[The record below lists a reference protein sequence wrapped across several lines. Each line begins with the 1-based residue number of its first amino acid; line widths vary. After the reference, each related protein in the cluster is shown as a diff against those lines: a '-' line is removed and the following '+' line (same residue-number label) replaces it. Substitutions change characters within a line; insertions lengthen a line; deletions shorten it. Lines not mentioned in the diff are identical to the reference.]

1 MLQPRGHGIPGT
13 TSLPG
18 WGDSPAILEGDLAR
32 RTVRIGSAVA
42 AGAAVLFSTLYA
54 VTGPPAFIVPNAI
67 GAVALVLVAVL
78 TGRDARPG
86 VFAAITVALLLF
98 GYQLVLIGRIDNG
111 ITVWFLV
118 PNVATMLLGLRGF
131 AIYCGTATVAEL
143 VGIVVAAR
151 VGALRGTVVV
161 PEADLVMAASTVAVL
176 ALCGIFAGLTFR
188 ARRTLVREVQARNA
202 ALAAALE
209 EAGAART
216 EAEEAVAAK
225 DRFFANLTHEIRT
238 PLNGIAGTAELLGRS
253 DLTDDQRWVAEA
265 LRASTRNLVD
275 LVNAMLDH
283 ARLSA
288 GHAAID
294 LSPVDPRRVAAE
306 VVDMFRAGA
315 EQEGL
320 TLAADVAGEVPAWVE
335 TDGIKL
341 RQILANLVAN
351 AVKFTATG
359 GIVVRVGA
367 EGGPGPGDDPV
378 LIVTVADSGVGIAP
392 ELLDDVFRPFVQGDA
407 SISRAYGG
415 TGLGLAIA
423 RQFAVLL
430 GGSLVVA
437 SRLGEG
443 STFTLRLPVRVVA
456 DAPGAAPDRDP
467 GPATIAGTRILLVEE
482 NPLNRLVASAMLR
495 RFGADVHVACGGAEA
510 IDLATA
516 ERHAVILMD
525 IQMPGMDGIEAAR
538 RIRAHERVA
547 GLAPVPIVAMSGNSP
562 DDYGEACAAAGMN
575 GFLMK
580 PIGIDELRSALAAH
594 VEVAGRS

>member
-1 MLQPRGHGIPGT
+1 MLQRSGYGIPGT
-13 TSLPG
+13 AFLPG
-18 WGDSPAILEGDLAR
+18 WGDNPTILEGDLAR
-32 RTVRIGSAVA
+32 RTVRVGSAVA
-42 AGAAVLFSTLYA
+42 AAAAVLFSTLYA
-54 VTGPPAFIVPNAI
+54 VTGPSEFVAPNAL

-86 VFAAITVALLLF
+86 VFAAITIALLLF
-98 GYQLVLIGRIDNG
+98 GYELALIGRIDNG
-111 ITVWFLV
+111 IAVWFLV
-118 PNVATMLLGLRGF
+118 PNIATMLFGLRGF
-131 AIYCGTATVAEL
+131 AIYCGTATAVEL
-143 VGIVVAAR
+143 GGVVVAAR

-161 PEADLVMAASTVAVL
+161 PEADLVMAASTAAVL

-188 ARRTLVREVQARNA
+188 ARRTLVLEVQARNA

-253 DLTDDQRWVAEA
+253 DLNDDQRWVAEA
-265 LRASTRNLVD
+265 LRASTRSLVD

-294 LSPVDPRRVAAE
+294 LAPVDPRRVAAE

-315 EQEGL
+315 DQEGL
-320 TLAADVAGEVPAWVE
+320 TLSADVGGEVPAWVE

-359 GIVVRVGA
+359 GIVVRVGT
-367 EGGPGPGDDPV
+367 ERGPWPGDDLV

-430 GGSLVVA
+430 GGSLVVV

-443 STFTLRLPVRVVA
+443 SVFTLRLPVRVVA
-456 DAPGAAPDRDP
+456 DPQGASPDRDP
-467 GPATIAGTRILLVEE
+467 GPASIAGTRILLVED
-482 NPLNRLVASAMLR
+482 NQLNRLVASAMLR
-495 RFGADVHVACGGAEA
+495 RFGADVHVACGGEEA
-510 IDLATA
+510 LDLAAA

-525 IQMPGMDGIEAAR
+525 IQMPGMDGIETAR
-538 RIRAHERVA
+538 RIRAHERLA